1 MPARDISKSGV
12 ENGEELSKSHDKS
25 PYADAEIVSLL
36 IGPDATPYSIHST
49 LLSQS
54 TVLVAQLDRKNVT
67 KQQISIPELDKATAH
82 VLVHYM
88 YTAQYQEL
96 RTSSDTQKSALSSY
110 EDGTCVYCAAVR
122 YQLPGL
128 VDLAKE
134 KITSLDEEVGISDVL
149 AMARD
154 HVFPLLPDD
163 ETWYPAY
170 LEGAIR
176 SAMAKDPEPFKSPTF
191 ITQVEGNSR
200 LLQIVWKTV
209 VSNYALAP
217 VAPNAGDAVLSPTVK
232 AISDDGDSLDLHD
245 HEKSSASVHELAP
258 PPSVDGSQT
267 TAVTNDIAVDSKVP
281 AKSPESLSS
290 AGVPFEHVLKL
301 DDIEPTVETHKSLEP
316 FTDELGFERSKMY
329 KKMGKRDSDVE
340 AMDSSIGNVPH
351 KRSDS
356 VVQAEDSVKMP
367 MKETDLSTATPVEE
381 IQEAGKIDGT
391 APLVVNGSTEAAN
404 AAKKNKKKSKKKSGT
419 VF

>member
-1 MPARDISKSGV
+1 
-12 ENGEELSKSHDKS
+12 
-25 PYADAEIVSLL
+25 
-36 IGPDATPYSIHST
+36 
-49 LLSQS
+49 
-54 TVLVAQLDRKNVT
+54 VLAAKLDRKT
-67 KQQISIPELDKATAH
+67 AAKQQISIPELDKATAH

-96 RTSSDTQKSALSSY
+96 RTSSDPQKSALSSY
-110 EDGTCVYCAAVR
+110 EAGTCVYCAAVR

-154 HVFPLLPDD
+154 HAFPLLPDD

-170 LEGAIR
+170 LEGAIK

-191 ITQVEGNSR
+191 ITQVEGNTR

-209 VSNYALAP
+209 MSNYALAP
-217 VAPNAGDAVLSPTVK
+217 VVSNADEAVNSPTVK
-232 AISDDGDSLDLHD
+232 EISEDVNLADLDDPQ
-245 HEKSSASVHELAP
+245 KSENASVHELAP

-267 TAVTNDIAVDSKVP
+267 TAVANDIAVDSKVP
-281 AKSPESLSS
+281 VKSPESLSS
-290 AGVPFEHVLKL
+290 AGIPFESVLKL
-301 DDIEPTVETHKSLEP
+301 DDIDPTVETHRSLEP
-316 FTDELGFERSKMY
+316 FTDELGFERSTTY

-340 AMDSSIGNVPH
+340 ALDSGVGNVPH

-356 VVQAEDSVKMP
+356 VMQAEDLVKVP
-367 MKETDLSTATPVEE
+367 TKETDLVTAIHVEE
-381 IQEAGKIDGT
+381 TQEVGKIDGA
-391 APLVVNGSTEAAN
+391 APLVANGSTEAAN